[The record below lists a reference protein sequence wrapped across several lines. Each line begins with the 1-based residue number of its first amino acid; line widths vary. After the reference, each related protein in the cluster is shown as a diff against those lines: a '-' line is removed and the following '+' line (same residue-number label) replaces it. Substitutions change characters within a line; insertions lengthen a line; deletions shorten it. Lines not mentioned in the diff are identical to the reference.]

1 MYRSIMARFIVAA
14 MVVESGKLLQN
25 VSFNGPAL
33 GVNFR
38 F

>member
-1 MYRSIMARFIVAA
+1 MYRYLYYDL
-14 MVVESGKLLQN
+14 ESGKLLQN
-25 VSFNGPAL
+25 VSMGGPAL